1 MRKIKPKLSK
11 QEKEIKKFTKL
22 IKMML
27 SKKITFEDIDGVL
40 YVIYE
45 KEHMKAEAPEPWQN
59 PTIKKYIFEKQNG
72 NEKQYLE
79 ALKTKEN

>member
-11 QEKEIKKFTKL
+11 QEKQIKKFAKL
-22 IKMML
+22 VKTML

-45 KEHMKAEAPEPWQN
+45 KEHMKTEAPPAWQN
-59 PTIKKYIFEKQNG
+59 SEIKNYILAIQDGTEK
-72 NEKQYLE
+72 EYLE
-79 ALKTKEN
+79 SLKTKEN